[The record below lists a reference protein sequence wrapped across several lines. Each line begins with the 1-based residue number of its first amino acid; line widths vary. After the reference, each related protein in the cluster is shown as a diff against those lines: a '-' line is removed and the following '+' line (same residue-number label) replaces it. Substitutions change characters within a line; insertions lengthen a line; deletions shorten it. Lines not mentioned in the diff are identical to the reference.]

1 MSTLKQGAASFTR
14 CTAANLET
22 KTMTKTAFVMKTL
35 DRLYLTFFLAL
46 AATPVVALAAVGAI
60 R

>member
-1 MSTLKQGAASFTR
+1 
-14 CTAANLET
+14 
-22 KTMTKTAFVMKTL
+22 MTKTAFVMKTL

>member
-1 MSTLKQGAASFTR
+1 LEQGTASPIR
-14 CTAANLET
+14 CTAANSET
-22 KTMTKTAFVMKTL
+22 TEMTKTTFVMKTL